1 MKIVIQNRFVFF
13 VLLFFQKFFDNSYK
27 QRYSWIDGEA
37 SCPCDLGF
45 GGDETNCR
53 IVHILSTLLMTSCS
67 PPHQWLSVQF

>member
-53 IVHILSTLLMTSCS
+53 IVHI
-67 PPHQWLSVQF
+67 